1 MPTPDAVPARAVR
14 RDTTGHELEQDLESV
29 AANCVRRG
37 FNPEVVASSEAA
49 LRRIQQLIPV
59 GADVTNGSSVTLHE
73 IGLMAELQSSRR
85 WRWRRAEIYAER
97 EPEKRV
103 LLRRWATTADYIVGS
118 VNALAATGEAVCLD
132 AGGTRV
138 GGYAYGAGRVIWVV
152 GRNKI
157 TPTLADAM
165 ERVRTYV
172 FPLEDQRMRKDMGQP
187 AFAGKLLVVEHEPL
201 PDRIKLILVD
211 EDLGY

>member
-1 MPTPDAVPARAVR
+1 MPMP
-14 RDTTGHELEQDLESV
+14 DLESV
-29 AANCVRRG
+29 AANCARRG
-37 FNPEVVASSEAA
+37 FNPEVVPDREAA
-49 LRRIQQLIPV
+49 LRRVRELIPM

-73 IGLMAELQSSRR
+73 TGIMAELETSRR
-85 WRWRRAEIYAER
+85 WRWRRAEIYATT

-103 LLRRWATTADYIVGS
+103 ELRRWATTADYIVGS
-118 VNALAATGEAVCLD
+118 VNALAVTGEAVCLD

-138 GGYAYGAGRVIWVV
+138 GGYAYGAGQVIWVV

-157 TPTLADAM
+157 TPTLTEAI

-172 FPLEDQRMRKDMGQP
+172 FPLEDKRMRRDMGQP
-187 AFAGKLLVVEHEPL
+187 AFAGKLLLVEHEPL

>member
-1 MPTPDAVPARAVR
+1 MPMPESAPA
-14 RDTTGHELEQDLESV
+14 HEDHRGAAGDHDLESV
-29 AANCVRRG
+29 AAGCARRG
-37 FNPEVVASSEAA
+37 FNPEVVADREEA
-49 LRRIQQLIPV
+49 LQRIHELIPA
-59 GADVTNGSSVTLHE
+59 GSDVTNGSSVTLHE
-73 IGLMAELQSSRR
+73 IGLMAELESSRR
-85 WRWRRAEIYAER
+85 WRWRRAEIYATK

-103 LLRRWATTADYIVGS
+103 ELRRWATTADYMVGS

-138 GGYAYGAGRVIWVV
+138 GGYAYGAGQVIWVV

-157 TPTLADAM
+157 TPTLTEAI
-165 ERVRTYV
+165 ERVRTHV
-172 FPLEDQRMRKDMGQP
+172 FPLEDQRMRRDMGQP

>member
-1 MPTPDAVPARAVR
+1 MKFMPKPDSAYANEDHPGAS
-14 RDTTGHELEQDLESV
+14 GLDLAAV
-29 AANCVRRG
+29 AANCARRG
-37 FNPEVVASSEAA
+37 FNPEVVVGRDEA
-49 LRRIQQLIPV
+49 LQRIHELIPV
-59 GADVTNGSSVTLHE
+59 GSDVTNGSSVTLGE
-73 IGLMAELQSSRR
+73 IGLMAELRSGQR
-85 WRWRRAEIYAER
+85 WRWRRAEIYAATD
-97 EPEKRV
+97 PGQRV
-103 LLRRWATTADYIVGS
+103 ELRRWATTAEFIVGS

-157 TPTLADAM
+157 TPTLAEAVQ
-165 ERVRTYV
+165 RVHTHV
-172 FPLEDQRMRKDMGQP
+172 FPLEDRRMRSEMGQP

-201 PDRIKLILVD
+201 PGRIKLILVD